1 MLTSHLSQPSV
12 LKPGLEMM
20 GWLALALFFYILT
33 FGFADEVGSFAWG
46 AASWPRGVIFV
57 IAISAVFQFYL
68 QLKRAHRLQSFAPSS
83 EEMASED
90 SPNEPP
96 IDYRRA
102 IGVFLIPLVYL
113 LALPRIGFYIA
124 TPVFLAGF
132 IYYLGER
139 RWGLI
144 LGVTLFIYGL
154 VNLVFTKLFYVAL
167 PTGIWPGFYD
177 FSNWFVTA
185 IR

>member
-1 MLTSHLSQPSV
+1 MPKNSV
-12 LKPGLEMM
+12 LSSSLEMSA
-20 GWLALALFFYILT
+20 WLALAAFFYALS
-33 FGFADEVGSFAWG
+33 FSFSEEKGSFAWG
-46 AASWPRGVIFV
+46 AASWPRGVIAL
-57 IAISAVFQFYL
+57 IAIGAIFQFYL
-68 QLKRAHRLQSFAPSS
+68 QLKATYLVQAYAPSPEATS
-83 EEMASED
+83 NNTST
-90 SPNEPP
+90 EPP
-96 IDYRRA
+96 VDYKRA
-102 IGVFLIPLVYL
+102 VGVFLIPLVYL

-139 RWGLI
+139 RWGLM
-144 LGVTLFIYGL
+144 LSVTFFIYGL

-167 PTGIWPGFYD
+167 PTGTWPGFYD

>member
-1 MLTSHLSQPSV
+1 MSASSTSQPSL
-12 LKPGLEMM
+12 LKPGLEML
-20 GWLALALFFYILT
+20 GWLGLALFFYILT
-33 FGFADEVGSFAWG
+33 FKFADEIGSYAWG
-46 AASWPRGVIFV
+46 AASWPRGVIAL
-57 IAISAVFQFYL
+57 IAIGAIFQFYL
-68 QLKRAHRLQSFAPSS
+68 QLKTSYRMQAYAPSPETAS
-83 EEMASED
+83 DEESA
-90 SPNEPP
+90 EPP
-96 IDYRRA
+96 VDYKRA
-102 IGVFLIPLVYL
+102 VGVFLIPLVYL

-139 RWGLI
+139 RWGLM
-144 LGVTLFIYGL
+144 LGVTFFIYGL

-167 PTGIWPGFYD
+167 PTGTWPGFYD

>member
-1 MLTSHLSQPSV
+1 MLTSQLSQPSL

-33 FGFADEVGSFAWG
+33 VNFADEVGSFAWG
-46 AASWPRGVIFV
+46 AASWPRGVILTIV
-57 IAISAVFQFYL
+57 IGAVFQFYL
-68 QLKRAHRLQSFAPSS
+68 QLRQAHRLKSFAPLS
-83 EEMASED
+83 EETPED
-90 SPNEPP
+90 SSSEPP

>member
-1 MLTSHLSQPSV
+1 MLTSHSSKSSL
-12 LKPGLEMM
+12 LKPGLEMV

-33 FGFADEVGSFAWG
+33 FTFADEIGSFAWG
-46 AASWPRGVIFV
+46 AASWPRGVILLIV
-57 IAISAVFQFYL
+57 VGAIFQFYL
-68 QLKRAHRLQSFAPSS
+68 QLKISYRVEAYAP
-83 EEMASED
+83 ASQDAQDEGV
-90 SPNEPP
+90 SEPP
-96 IDYRRA
+96 VDYRRA
-102 IGVFLIPLVYL
+102 LGVFLIPLVYL

-139 RWGLI
+139 RWGLT
-144 LGVTLFIYGL
+144 LGVTFFIYGL
-154 VNLVFTKLFYVAL
+154 VNLVFTRLFYVAL
-167 PTGIWPGFYD
+167 PTGTWPGFYD

>member
-68 QLKRAHRLQSFAPSS
+68 QLKRAHRLQSFAPPS

-90 SPNEPP
+90 SSNEPP
-96 IDYRRA
+96 VDYRRA
-102 IGVFLIPLVYL
+102 LGVFLMPLVYL

-144 LGVTLFIYGL
+144 LAVTLFIYGL

-177 FSNWFVTA
+177 FSNWFITA

>member
-12 LKPGLEMM
+12 LKSELEMM

-90 SPNEPP
+90 SSNEPP
-96 IDYRRA
+96 VDYRRA
-102 IGVFLIPLVYL
+102 LGVFLMPLVYL

-144 LGVTLFIYGL
+144 LAVTLFIYGL

-177 FSNWFVTA
+177 FSNWFITA

>member
-1 MLTSHLSQPSV
+1 MLTSHSSQSSL

-33 FGFADEVGSFAWG
+33 FGFADEVGSFVWG
-46 AASWPRGVIFV
+46 AASWPRGVIFIIV
-57 IAISAVFQFYL
+57 IGAVFQFYL
-68 QLKRAHRLQSFAPSS
+68 QLKRAHRSQSLAPTS
-83 EEMASED
+83 EETSED
-90 SPNEPP
+90 SSNEPP
-96 IDYRRA
+96 VDYRRA
-102 IGVFLIPLVYL
+102 LGIFLIPLVYL

-144 LGVTLFIYGL
+144 LAVTLFIYGL
-154 VNLVFTKLFYVAL
+154 VNLVFTKFFYVAL

>member
-1 MLTSHLSQPSV
+1 MLTSHSSQPSL

-57 IAISAVFQFYL
+57 IAIGAVFQFYL
-68 QLKRAHRLQSFAPSS
+68 QIKRAYRLQSYAPTS
-83 EEMASED
+83 EETSED
-90 SPNEPP
+90 SSNEPP
-96 IDYRRA
+96 VDYRRA
-102 IGVFLIPLVYL
+102 LGIFLIPLVYL

-144 LGVTLFIYGL
+144 LAVTLFIYGL